1 MQQNQCAPPLL
12 ARVHEQE
19 SQACPCPDRVLMN
32 QQADQRAL
40 SELQVTKETN
50 AREQSEVET
59 QLAAA
64 LASSQGMQ
72 AVDNELGASQ
82 QSRCLPWPDCVNVR
96 RPHAPGAGRR
106 PRHFELAASAKGA
119 GGKAVVKIGCQN
131 RPSFCHSFCVR
142 QLAESRARL
151 SDTTAAEEASQA
163 GVDTATADV
172 AAERESSALNARRG
186 VANDAL
192 RVEADGALQR
202 AEAAKDVRAMPR
214 STTTNRHTHGS
225 SLSALHAGARSADE
239 PATRGEERTR
249 GVRAPAR
256 GSHRT
261 C

>member
-1 MQQNQCAPPLL
+1 
-12 ARVHEQE
+12 
-19 SQACPCPDRVLMN
+19 MN

-40 SELQVTKETN
+40 SELQVTKEAN

-82 QSRCLPWPDCVNVR
+82 QPRCLSWPDCVNVR

-119 GGKAVVKIGCQN
+119 GGKAAAKIAHQRFSASLILC
-131 RPSFCHSFCVR
+131 R

-202 AEAAKDVRAMPR
+202 AEAAKDVRAM
-214 STTTNRHTHGS
+214 
-225 SLSALHAGARSADE
+225 ARSPQPTGSTNSRCTQELEAQTNLLLAAKSE
-239 PATRGEERTR
+239 HEECARPLAALT
-249 GVRAPAR
+249 APD
-256 GSHRT
+256 
-261 C
+261 

>member
-131 RPSFCHSFCVR
+131 RPSFCHHSVLCP
-142 QLAESRARL
+142 
-151 SDTTAAEEASQA
+151 AAGGVA
-163 GVDTATADV
+163 G
-172 AAERESSALNARRG
+172 AAERHDSGRG
-186 VANDAL
+186 SFA
-192 RVEADGALQR
+192 GGG
-202 AEAAKDVRAMPR
+202 
-214 STTTNRHTHGS
+214 RHGN
-225 SLSALHAGARSADE
+225 GGCRC
-239 PATRGEERTR
+239 RTR
-249 GVRAPAR
+249 IVGPQRPTRRCERCIAS
-256 GSHRT
+256 GS
-261 C
+261 